1 MAQSIRLVLLFLGT
15 VLMLAAYVADWVYP
29 DNELVAEFSATLGA
43 IFLALPI
50 FWVAVQ
56 DLFEGHMHMDE
67 LVALA
72 VLAAMAKGDF
82 RTAGVV
88 AFFMLISQVIET
100 RTAQGA
106 HKAIEKLVRLS
117 PTTARRIGDD
127 GVESEVAATELQT
140 GDRLRVLPGETVPT
154 DGTILVGR
162 TTLNEASITGESVPR
177 DKAVS
182 EEVYAGTVNLTGMIE
197 VEVTRVGE
205 DTTLGRVRQ
214 LILAAEQTKLPIT
227 KIIDRYAGYY
237 TPVVL
242 MLVALVW
249 FFTDDWDRVVTLL
262 VMSCPCAFILATPTA
277 MVAALS
283 AAARHGILVKNV
295 VDLEGASRI
304 DAMIFD
310 KTGTLTTGELGVVR
324 LSPQEG
330 ISPSEL
336 VYAAAGAERYS
347 NHPAAAALIRLAG
360 ETDVP
365 IAEAADF
372 HEEAG
377 QGVVAQ
383 VDDEEVL
390 SGRAS
395 WLESRGVTSEE
406 LKSDHA
412 DTSDGLST
420 IYVARGGRYL
430 GWVGLSDQ
438 LRPEA
443 AAAIQELRD
452 IKVSRIAMITGDRVD
467 VAGKVAEQIGG
478 CEFRAECLPQEK
490 ASYVQAFKDEG
501 YHVAF
506 VGDGVNDAP
515 ALSASDTGIAMGAAG
530 SDVAIHSATVALMS
544 NDLLRLP
551 FLVKLSHGARRVVY
565 QNLSVGGVFIIG
577 GLIAAGMGLINTIV
591 AVLMHNAGSL
601 IVVFNSARLV
611 SYGDTPEPEG
621 DEAALE
627 EGPVGE
633 WSDGVLE

>member
-1 MAQSIRLVLLFLGT
+1 
-15 VLMLAAYVADWVYP
+15 
-29 DNELVAEFSATLGA
+29 
-43 IFLALPI
+43 
-50 FWVAVQ
+50 
-56 DLFEGHMHMDE
+56 
-67 LVALA
+67 
-72 VLAAMAKGDF
+72 
-82 RTAGVV
+82 
-88 AFFMLISQVIET
+88 
-100 RTAQGA
+100 
-106 HKAIEKLVRLS
+106 
-117 PTTARRIGDD
+117 
-127 GVESEVAATELQT
+127 
-140 GDRLRVLPGETVPT
+140 
-154 DGTILVGR
+154 
-162 TTLNEASITGESVPR
+162 
-177 DKAVS
+177 
-182 EEVYAGTVNLTGMIE
+182 MIE
-197 VEVTRVGE
+197 VDVTRVGE

-242 MLVALVW
+242 MLVSLVW
-249 FFTDDWDRVVTLL
+249 FFTDDWNRVVNLL

-283 AAARHGILVKNV
+283 AAARQGILVKNV
-295 VDLEGASRI
+295 VDLEAASRI

-330 ISPSEL
+330 VSPSEL

-347 NHPAAAALIRLAG
+347 NHPAAAALIRLAR

-365 IAEAADF
+365 ITEADDF

-377 QGVVAQ
+377 QGVRAR
-383 VDDEEVL
+383 VDGEQVL

-395 WLESRGVTSEE
+395 WLESQGVTSDD
-406 LKSDHA
+406 LSSDHA
-412 DTSDGLST
+412 QTSDGLST

-443 AAAIQELRD
+443 AAAIQALREL
-452 IKVSRIAMITGDRVD
+452 KVNRVAMITGDRVD
-467 VAGKVAEQIGG
+467 VAGRVAEQIGG

-490 ASYVQAFKDEG
+490 ASYVRAFKEEG

-611 SYGDTPEPEG
+611 SFGETPEPEP
-621 DEAALE
+621 ARTQR
-627 EGPVGE
+627 PVEE
-633 WSDGVLE
+633 WSTGVVE